1 MLSSKSGPPHSLF
14 FKMREAGRLCM
25 ESSGKGKFSPLS
37 GVVERLGYD
46 CVGIEL
52 VNDCDAT
59 FLRVYIDTIGGVQV
73 KDCELV
79 SRSLSVFLDE
89 NSDLVPGKYFL
100 EVSSPGIERPLFSMD
115 DYRRFI
121 GKKVRLKMRSSARGR
136 KVLRGVVL
144 SAQNDLLTIESE
156 AEKAGDE
163 SLIEVSFGDISR
175 GNLVYEEEKSKRR
188 SS

>member
-1 MLSSKSGPPHSLF
+1 
-14 FKMREAGRLCM
+14 M

-52 VNDCDAT
+52 VNDCGAT